1 MSYIFSSN
9 GNKYTFNKLDSM
21 LISMPEKDGLHVLVR
36 ESKPDGTP
44 KYSWTDAK
52 IIVKVNHP
60 FVFDYK
66 PTDNTPLNT
75 VRESFYLSK
84 GSYLVTTR
92 LSCYNE
98 NVPETWN
105 GCNSYDDVAKYN
117 YYIRV
122 LIQADATHQRASQ
135 SEAESASTPSCVP
148 YGSAAC
154 AAVLETKIVDTLS
167 VVYNASDVCLMPTM
181 LEGTYTITVETN
193 MPKCVLL
200 KDHKS
205 ISIAFEQLV

>member
-9 GNKYTFNKLDSM
+9 GNRYTFNKLDSM

-52 IIVKVNHP
+52 IIVKVNNA
-60 FVFDYK
+60 FVFDYT
-66 PTDNTPLNT
+66 PTENTPLNT

-105 GCNSYDDVAKYN
+105 GCNSYDDVAKYD

-122 LIQADATHQRASQ
+122 LIQSKNN
-135 SEAESASTPSCVP
+135 SEPSC
-148 YGSAAC
+148 
-154 AAVLETKIVDTLS
+154 VLETKVVDTLS
-167 VVYNASDVCLMPTM
+167 VVYNASDVCLIPIL
-181 LEGTYTITVETN
+181 LEGTYNVTVETN
-193 MPKCVLL
+193 MPKCLFL
-200 KDHKS
+200 KGHKS
-205 ISIAFEQLV
+205 ISIAFEQLE

>member
-9 GNKYTFNKLDSM
+9 GNRYTFNKLDSM

-52 IIVKVNHP
+52 IIVKVNNA
-60 FVFDYK
+60 FVFDYT
-66 PTDNTPLNT
+66 PTENTPLNT

-105 GCNSYDDVAKYN
+105 GCNSYDDVAKYD
-117 YYIRV
+117 YYIKV
-122 LIQADATHQRASQ
+122 FIQ
-135 SEAESASTPSCVP
+135 SEGDATPSCV
-148 YGSAAC
+148 
-154 AAVLETKIVDTLS
+154 LETKVVDTLS
-167 VVYNASDVCLMPTM
+167 VVYNASDVCLMPIL
-181 LEGTYTITVETN
+181 LEGTYNVTVETN
-193 MPKCVLL
+193 MPKCLFL
-200 KDHKS
+200 KGHKS
-205 ISIAFEQLV
+205 ISIAFELLS

>member
-9 GNKYTFNKLDSM
+9 GNRYTFNKLDSM

-52 IIVKVNHP
+52 IIVKVNNA
-60 FVFDYK
+60 FVFDYT
-66 PTDNTPLNT
+66 PTENTPLNT

-105 GCNSYDDVAKYN
+105 GCNSYDDVAKYG

-122 LIQADATHQRASQ
+122 LIQSEGDA
-135 SEAESASTPSCVP
+135 TPSCV
-148 YGSAAC
+148 
-154 AAVLETKIVDTLS
+154 LETKVVDTLS
-167 VVYNASDVCLMPTM
+167 VVYNASDVCLMPIL
-181 LEGTYTITVETN
+181 LEGTYNVTVETN
-193 MPKCVLL
+193 MPKCLFL
-200 KDHKS
+200 KGHKS
-205 ISIAFEQLV
+205 ISIAFELLS

>member
-52 IIVKVNHP
+52 IIVKVNNA
-60 FVFDYK
+60 FIFDYT
-66 PTDNTPLNT
+66 PTDNIPLNT

-84 GSYLVTTR
+84 GSYLVTTH

-105 GCNSYDDVAKYN
+105 GCNSYDDVAKYG
-117 YYIRV
+117 YYIKV
-122 LIQADATHQRASQ
+122 FIQADAT
-135 SEAESASTPSCVP
+135 PSC
-148 YGSAAC
+148 
-154 AAVLETKIVDTLS
+154 VLETKVVDTLS

-181 LEGTYTITVETN
+181 LEGTYYVTIETN
-193 MPKCVLL
+193 IPKCVLL
-200 KDHKS
+200 KGHKS

>member
-52 IIVKVNHP
+52 IIVKVNNA
-60 FVFDYK
+60 FVFDYT
-66 PTDNTPLNT
+66 PTENTPLNT

-105 GCNSYDDVAKYN
+105 GCNSYDDVAKYD

-122 LIQADATHQRASQ
+122 LIQ
-135 SEAESASTPSCVP
+135 SENNSEPSC
-148 YGSAAC
+148 
-154 AAVLETKIVDTLS
+154 VLETKVVDTLS
-167 VVYNASDVCLMPTM
+167 VVYNASDVCLMPIL
-181 LEGTYTITVETN
+181 LEGTYNVTVETN
-193 MPKCVLL
+193 MPKCVFL
-200 KDHKS
+200 KGHKS

>member
-1 MSYIFSSN
+1 MSNIFSSN

-52 IIVKVNHP
+52 IIVKVNNA
-60 FVFDYK
+60 FVFDYT
-66 PTDNTPLNT
+66 PTENTPLNT

-105 GCNSYDDVAKYN
+105 GCNSYDDVAKYD
-117 YYIRV
+117 YYIKV
-122 LIQADATHQRASQ
+122 FIQ
-135 SEAESASTPSCVP
+135 SEGDATPSCV
-148 YGSAAC
+148 
-154 AAVLETKIVDTLS
+154 LETKVVDTLS
-167 VVYNASDVCLMPTM
+167 VVYNASDVCLMPIL
-181 LEGTYTITVETN
+181 LEGTYNVTVETN
-193 MPKCVLL
+193 MPKCVFL
-200 KDHKS
+200 KGHKS
-205 ISIAFEQLV
+205 ISIAFEQLS

>member
-52 IIVKVNHP
+52 IIVKVNNA
-60 FVFDYK
+60 FVFDYT

-98 NVPETWN
+98 NVPEIWN
-105 GCNSYDDVAKYN
+105 GCNSYDDVAKYG

-122 LIQADATHQRASQ
+122 LIQSKNN
-135 SEAESASTPSCVP
+135 SEPSC
-148 YGSAAC
+148 
-154 AAVLETKIVDTLS
+154 VLETKVVDTLS
-167 VVYNASDVCLMPTM
+167 VVYNASDVCLMPIL
-181 LEGTYTITVETN
+181 LEGTYNVTVETN
-193 MPKCVLL
+193 MPKCVFL
-200 KDHKS
+200 KGHKS
-205 ISIAFEQLV
+205 ISIAFEQLS

>member
-52 IIVKVNHP
+52 IIVKVNNA
-60 FVFDYK
+60 FIFDYT
-66 PTDNTPLNT
+66 PTDNTPLNAF
-75 VRESFYLSK
+75 RESFYLSK
-84 GSYLVTTR
+84 GTYLVTSH

-105 GCNSYDDVAKYN
+105 GCNNYDDVEKYD

-122 LIQADATHQRASQ
+122 LIQ
-135 SEAESASTPSCVP
+135 SETDSTPIC
-148 YGSAAC
+148 
-154 AAVLETKIVDTLS
+154 VLETKIVDTLS
-167 VVYNASDVCLMPTM
+167 VVYNASDVSLIPTM
-181 LEGTYTITVETN
+181 FEGTYTITIETN

-200 KDHKS
+200 KGHKS
-205 ISIAFEQLV
+205 ISIAFELLS

>member
-1 MSYIFSSN
+1 MSYVFSSN
-9 GNKYTFNKLDSM
+9 GNRYTFNKLDSM

-52 IIVKVNHP
+52 IIVKVNNA
-60 FVFDYK
+60 FIFDYT
-66 PTDNTPLNT
+66 PIDNTPLNT

-105 GCNSYDDVAKYN
+105 GCNSYEDVEKYD

-122 LIQADATHQRASQ
+122 LIQ
-135 SEAESASTPSCVP
+135 SEFDSEPSC
-148 YGSAAC
+148 
-154 AAVLETKIVDTLS
+154 VLETKIVDTLS
-167 VVYNASDVCLMPTM
+167 VVYNASDVCLMPT
-181 LEGTYTITVETN
+181 LREGSYTVTIDTN

-200 KDHKS
+200 KGHKS
-205 ISIAFEQLV
+205 ISIAFELLS